1 MCVCYICMYVYVC
14 IYMYICMCVG
24 YMGVWVFKYGYVHI
38 VGFPMHI
45 NKYVMTY
52 LFGTH
57 INIYMVLVSYM
68 V

>member
-1 MCVCYICMYVYVC
+1 MYGGGGWVC
-14 IYMYICMCVG
+14 IYR
-24 YMGVWVFKYGYVHI
+24 YVHI

-57 INIYMVLVSYM
+57 INMYMVFVLYIV
-68 V
+68 

>member
-1 MCVCYICMYVYVC
+1 MCVCVCMYICICMCVYVF

-24 YMGVWVFKYGYVHI
+24 YMGVYIWYVHI
-38 VGFPMHI
+38 AGFPMHI

-57 INIYMVLVSYM
+57 INIYMVFVS
-68 V
+68 